1 MRKYLTGFIDI
12 GETKFRKKMYKSG
25 KFWVAAGMT
34 ALTVGA
40 VGAQRAG
47 LPVFTEGLQ
56 EASAETVTSP
66 LTIDQVTDA
75 DTQAGASRTVNW
87 NGSNAWNNSDV
98 TGLGTYNG
106 STWTADRT
114 YGGQSKDPAGATYVK
129 LVANGASTAGYL
141 YLTRQFDATKT
152 FTITGYLHPNVKDAD
167 TWMTRD
173 YSDWT
178 GLLLTPTDPNKIAS
192 SYDFAAKGG
201 GGLGIEGMKNAFA
214 LGVDF
219 HKNSDKNDPA
229 EGPFAALRTTNSSGT
244 LTATQGL
251 QNNVA
256 GTATYTDGYNL
267 TNWNTTIKYTL
278 TWNPTGGPNGG
289 PSIKATMTPTGTR
302 NSEKTSWTVDTAAG
316 KVTLPSVSALT
327 FGLNAINGQNKNDQF
342 ASIDSVSGTMA
353 TGTTTVNYVDT
364 SGKVIKTATSFI
376 GSVGETVGIT
386 GLSSDASTADY
397 TFGAPTIRGYKVS
410 SATNS
415 VKISQTASANVIT
428 IKYTALPFQE
438 SIIQTDTPA
447 LWSDSAVI
455 ASYWS
460 TDQDN
465 PLGSDTSVAASIMDA
480 SLVRSGYSY
489 YVTDQKGG
497 SYATMSSAA
506 AATSVNAWDS
516 TSNSA
521 GVQSDAAPQ
530 SWTVKYVPDYQGAYL
545 YTRDYSY
552 VNGSYSATTSS
563 GTYKDAVG
571 GKTGGA
577 INFGTTDSSLP
588 KSGYTYTVT
597 GPDNITYSNLS
608 SAVAANS
615 FDSTDNKIGSAQASS
630 DASYQYFTVNYTPAT
645 QTTSLVVDSNS
656 PVKAG

>member
-1 MRKYLTGFIDI
+1 
-12 GETKFRKKMYKSG
+12 
-25 KFWVAAGMT
+25 
-34 ALTVGA
+34 
-40 VGAQRAG
+40 
-47 LPVFTEGLQ
+47 
-56 EASAETVTSP
+56 
-66 LTIDQVTDA
+66 
-75 DTQAGASRTVNW
+75 
-87 NGSNAWNNSDV
+87 
-98 TGLGTYNG
+98 
-106 STWTADRT
+106 
-114 YGGQSKDPAGATYVK
+114 
-129 LVANGASTAGYL
+129 
-141 YLTRQFDATKT
+141 
-152 FTITGYLHPNVKDAD
+152 
-167 TWMTRD
+167 
-173 YSDWT
+173 
-178 GLLLTPTDPNKIAS
+178 
-192 SYDFAAKGG
+192 
-201 GGLGIEGMKNAFA
+201 MKNAFA

-342 ASIDSVSGTMA
+342 ASIDSVSGTMV

-397 TFGAPTIRGYKVS
+397 TFGAPTIRGYKAS

-489 YVTDQKGG
+489 YVTDQKGS

-506 AATSVNAWDS
+506 AATSVNVWDS

-521 GVQSDAAPQ
+521 GVQSDGPHKVGQ
-530 SWTVKYVPDYQGAYL
+530 LSMYL
-545 YTRDYSY
+545 IIKGRTCTH
-552 VNGSYSATTSS
+552 VIIHT
-563 GTYKDAVG
+563 
-571 GKTGGA
+571 
-577 INFGTTDSSLP
+577 
-588 KSGYTYTVT
+588 
-597 GPDNITYSNLS
+597 
-608 SAVAANS
+608 
-615 FDSTDNKIGSAQASS
+615 
-630 DASYQYFTVNYTPAT
+630 
-645 QTTSLVVDSNS
+645 
-656 PVKAG
+656 